1 MINQSVVT
9 LEGGWSQIQQGGIDR
24 LESFLETGDAPVD
37 LAQIEGKPKRIFG
50 ANDYSNLYTVV
61 YNMCT
66 QRSPNNWAEHLYER
80 YGESLTRYIQQ
91 RVLPALQ
98 GKSGPPLLEECLRRW
113 TNHQIYVKWM
123 DRFFAYLDRFYV
135 KQKGVD
141 TLNVRGVQIFK
152 SLVYDTFKP
161 QLTAAVLDF
170 ITEERNISDLPS
182 DTVKGIVSMYI
193 DLGIN
198 NSNFYTA
205 DLELPLLPLTASFYS
220 RQAALWLESNTLPE
234 YCCQAESALQTEER
248 RVTRYLSPATWPR
261 LRQVLI
267 TSLLQQPQSALLEK
281 PTGPLH
287 LLTNDRLDDLK
298 RLYSLMHM
306 VEGGLVPVATVF
318 RQFVT
323 AQGNNIVDSRLEVLP
338 NLGKNDALA
347 DPSFVQAVMEMH
359 EKYRG
364 IVQTCFSSDSL
375 FQRSL
380 KDAFEAFLNRDMGRF
395 TFAQFLSSYCDRVL
409 KKGGERLSDEAV
421 EIMLTRVVDLFSYLT
436 DKDMF
441 AEIYKHQLSKRLLQE
456 TSSSEDAEKSLI
468 QKLKLKCGAQFCS
481 KLEGMLS
488 DMRIASETQRD
499 FRDSMINCGEFDFS
513 VLVLTTG
520 FWPTYLP
527 VESKLP
533 QEFTSSIAV
542 FEEYYSGKT
551 DHRKL
556 SWIHSLGMVSIAARF
571 GVDDSRRYDIVM
583 NTYQAQIILI
593 FNSRENASVADMVE
607 LTGIEEGYLRKLLA
621 TLVISKFK
629 LLNRTGSNPKAIDSD
644 ESFTVNLEFS
654 CPGRRIKI
662 PAPTLGSEETV
673 SKERVEEDRSF
684 NIQAAIVRIMKT
696 RKTLGHQQLVTE
708 VLSQLSLFKPNP
720 KVVKQQIEALIER
733 EFLARDEAQPSVY
746 NYLA

>member
-24 LESFLETGDAPVD
+24 LESFLETGEAPID
-37 LAQIEGKPKRIFG
+37 LVQIEGKPKRIFG

-80 YGESLTRYIQQ
+80 YGETLTRYIQQ
-91 RVLPALQ
+91 HVVPTFYR
-98 GKSGPPLLEECLRRW
+98 KSGPPLLEECLHRW
-113 TNHQIYVKWM
+113 VNHKIYVKWM

-141 TLNVRGVQIFK
+141 TLNVRGTQIFK
-152 SLVYDTFKP
+152 SLVFDPFKP
-161 QLTAAVLDF
+161 SLTSAVLDF
-170 ITEERNISDLPS
+170 ISEERASYDLPS
-182 DTVKGIVSMYI
+182 DTVKGIVNMYI
-193 DLGIN
+193 ELGIE
-198 NSNFYTA
+198 SQAVYIA
-205 DLELPLLPLTASFYS
+205 DLEEPLLPLSAAFYT
-220 RQAALWLESNTLPE
+220 RQSALWLENSTLPE
-234 YCCQAESALQTEER
+234 YCSQAEASMQNEER
-248 RVTRYLSPATWPR
+248 RVTRYLSPSTWPR

-267 TSLLQQPQSALLEK
+267 TSLLQRPQQSLLEK

-298 RLYSLMHM
+298 RLYSLMQM

-323 AQGNNIVDSRLEVLP
+323 AQGNSIVDSRIEVLP
-338 NLGKNDALA
+338 NIGKNDALA
-347 DPSFVQAVMEMH
+347 DPSFVQAVMELH

-364 IVQTCFSSDSL
+364 VVQSCFSNDSL

-380 KDAFEAFLNRDMGRF
+380 KDAFESFLNREIGRF
-395 TFAQFLSSYCDRVL
+395 SFAQFLSSYCDRVL

-421 EIMLTRVVDLFSYLT
+421 EIMLTRAVDLFSYLT

-481 KLEGMLS
+481 KLEGMIS
-488 DMRIASETQRD
+488 DMKIASEMQRD
-499 FRDSMINCGEFDFS
+499 FREGMSNACDFDFS

-527 VESKLP
+527 MESKLP
-533 QEFTSSIAV
+533 VEFTNSLGV
-542 FEEYYSGKT
+542 FEKYYQGKT

-583 NTYQAQIILI
+583 NTYQALI
-593 FNSRENASVADMVE
+593 VLLFNSCESLSVAEMADQ
-607 LTGIEEGYLRKLLA
+607 TGIEEGYLRKLLA

-629 LLNRTGSNPKAIDSD
+629 VLNRTGSNPKAIDAD
-644 ESFTVNLEFS
+644 ESFSVNVEFS

-662 PAPTLGSEETV
+662 PAPTLGSEEAV

-684 NIQAAIVRIMKT
+684 GIQAAIVRIMKT

-733 EFLARDEAQPSVY
+733 EFLARDETQPSVY